1 MQVLLLLLLFFAV
14 LCVTF
19 MGVTRELFLLPS
31 QRKRKQRKAK
41 GKGDRKLAGR
51 EERRRTRTIP
61 VTFKLLINQLPMR
74 RGKFLIKPNCL

>member
-1 MQVLLLLLLFFAV
+1 
-14 LCVTF
+14 

-61 VTFKLLINQLPMR
+61 V
-74 RGKFLIKPNCL
+74 